1 MFLVEDITMKYKFL
15 SRDYSS
21 EVVRLRKK
29 YIDEMLEKCLSGH
42 EMFQSFLS
50 GFLCIGKESEEEF
63 GELVF
68 RVKSVFPT
76 SNVKDISDEIME
88 KIVEK
93 ESKWAMSWAAYT
105 EKEKARKIYE
115 ASEKELEDRLADT
128 G

>member
-1 MFLVEDITMKYKFL
+1 MLLVEGIIVRYEFL

-21 EVVRLRKK
+21 EVVRLRKQ
-29 YIDEMLEKCLSGH
+29 YIDEILEKCLSGH

-50 GFLCIGKESEEEF
+50 GFSYAGKESEEEF
-63 GELVF
+63 GELIY

-76 SNVKDISDEIME
+76 SEVKDISDEIME

-93 ESKWAMSWAAYT
+93 ESKWAMSWAAYI

-115 ASEKELEDRLADT
+115 ASEKELDDRLADT